1 VQAAHEGQR
10 RQSRQAS
17 RGISRT
23 GHAESFAN
31 GVGHDGF
38 AIVSAACG
46 IAAAAGGIPESA
58 FEMFLYA
65 LLSAL
70 YSACV
75 LLWGELRLD
84 KNGFQATLFRHRQ
97 HLWTEVGDFR
107 AGYYSCV
114 QFNVGRPRLINS
126 DTMSNTLGDNYGLKA
141 EELADLM
148 EVWRSAALNG
158 QGDERPLFPA
168 VSE

>member
-1 VQAAHEGQR
+1 M
-10 RQSRQAS
+10 
-17 RGISRT
+17 
-23 GHAESFAN
+23 
-31 GVGHDGF
+31 GF
-38 AIVSAACG
+38 AIVLAACG
-46 IAAAAGGIPESA
+46 IAATAGGIPESA
-58 FEMFLYA
+58 VEMFLYA

-84 KNGFQATLFRHRQ
+84 KNGFQAALFGHRQ
-97 HLWTEVGDFR
+97 HLWTEVCDFR
-107 AGYYSCV
+107 AGYNSRV

-126 DTMSNTLGDNYGLKA
+126 DTMSARFASSNDNTLGDNYGLKG

-148 EVWRSAALNG
+148 EAWRSAALNG